1 MNKVLQLVLK
11 IDYRALFPPHCL
23 RWNVAFCFSNHNF
36 LIRTVILGAVKIT
49 FPMSPGR
56 LVMAA
61 LEKFPRAPVFFSP
74 ADPHVCTFQS
84 AAKHGA
90 NSQIRQF
97 KACCS
102 VCSEYSM
109 KADLWA
115 EMGSVIYRGMWVR
128 NVQNHGGWW
137 WWWWRACKKQANHTD
152 MRWISPFLP
161 SSPGSC
167 NFNENRLQR
176 IFFFPSPHLSFFFPV
191 TREHHGFF
199 IKKNI
204 YIPLHNP
211 TEQITTR
218 SIKRLRPH

>member
-199 IKKNI
+199 IKKI
-204 YIPLHNP
+204 YIYSPP
-211 TEQITTR
+211 
-218 SIKRLRPH
+218 

>member
-137 WWWWRACKKQANHTD
+137 WWWRACKKQANHTD

-176 IFFFPSPHLSFFFPV
+176 IFFFSFSPSLFLLPCHKRAPRLLY
-191 TREHHGFF
+191 
-199 IKKNI
+199 KKKI
-204 YIPLHNP
+204 YIFPS
-211 TEQITTR
+211 ITPQNR
-218 SIKRLRPH
+218 

>member
-1 MNKVLQLVLK
+1 MNKVLRLILK
-11 IDYRALFPPHCL
+11 IDYRALFKSPPHCL

-74 ADPHVCTFQS
+74 ADPHMYTFQS

-137 WWWWRACKKQANHTD
+137 WWRACKKQANHTD

-176 IFFFPSPHLSFFFPV
+176 IFFPSPHLSFFFPV

-199 IKKNI
+199 IKI
-204 YIPLHNP
+204 YIYSPP
-211 TEQITTR
+211 
-218 SIKRLRPH
+218 